1 MSVLRTQLAG
11 VARRPA
17 RLLLTG
23 LAVLVASFVVY
34 ATVLAQQIT
43 ERSVLDNLSGTPAAV
58 DLVVGGG
65 TVTTADLDRIRAVPG
80 VAEVAARLLTGG
92 DAGGQYLGVTADP
105 GAGPLAVTQLTQGRL
120 PSGPGEI
127 AVSPRTADRM
137 GLPVGTV
144 VRIGI
149 GWDADGE
156 PRPPVALTV
165 TGLVQARDDF
175 GATAYA
181 PQPTVS
187 ALTGDDRLD
196 QIDLRLAAGA
206 DPAAVATAV
215 DGVLAAAPPPAEG
228 ESRPTVRT
236 GAAVRAAEAEAAVD
250 DVGEL
255 FAAVAMFVA
264 VAVVAAA
271 LVAASTFR
279 IVFAQR
285 MRQLALLRAVGAGRG
300 PITRA
305 LAAEGALTGL
315 VAGLAGVLGALAAGH
330 LIPLALRAFGIVVA
344 TPGLPLPQALG
355 VVTLAVVITVL
366 AVLAPAVSAA
376 RVAPLEALR
385 ASGTTGARGGIGRL
399 RWAAGLLLATGAAA
413 SAAVVLTRLPG
424 RDPKDYDPMPM
435 LLAVVLSGALTFFA
449 LITLGPVLMR
459 PVLAVVGWPLRRA
472 GAVGRLA
479 VGGVGGAPRRAA
491 AVSVVVALG
500 VTLIAGVLVGGAS
513 VRVLAERETASA
525 VPADYEVT
533 AAEDAPVTAATLEQ
547 ARGRDELTHVTPY
560 RRLADVVVGAAQA
573 RSEAVDLDA
582 AALPALRKLDVTAGS
597 LTGVDPGEVVL
608 SGFTT
613 DVTGLRLGDRTT
625 VRAGDR
631 SIEVTV
637 AGLLPDSAPLG
648 AGLLLHPADLTRL
661 GAPAG
666 YSGVL
671 ADASAP
677 GEDARTAGEQALRQT
692 MGAGR
697 GIAVL
702 ADQRDQ
708 IDRSLDVVLAI
719 AVALIGLTVLIAVV
733 GVGTTTALSVVERV
747 RESGLL
753 RAVGLSKGGLR
764 AMLTAESGLYGMIG
778 AAIGLVLGVPYAW
791 LAVKALGVNAPLA
804 LPGRQLVVVF
814 AVLVL
819 ITALA
824 GVLPAGRA
832 ARVSPVTALGT
843 E

>member
-34 ATVLAQQIT
+34 ATVLAQQVT
-43 ERSVLDNLSGTPAAV
+43 ERSVLDDLSGTPATV
-58 DLVVGGG
+58 DLVAGGV
-65 TVTTADLDRIRAVPG
+65 VTTAELDRIRAVPG
-80 VAEVAARLLTGG
+80 VAEAAGRLDTGG
-92 DAGGQYLGVTADP
+92 DAGGRFLGLTADP
-105 GAGPLAVTQLTQGRL
+105 GAGPLAVTRVVRGRF
-120 PSGPGEI
+120 PAGPREI

-144 VRIGI
+144 LRMSV

-156 PRPPVALTV
+156 PHEPVALTV
-165 TGLVQARDDF
+165 TGLVDARDDF

-181 PQPTVS
+181 PQATVT
-187 ALTGDDRLD
+187 ALAGDRLD
-196 QIDLRLAAGA
+196 RIDLRLASGA
-206 DPAAVATAV
+206 DPATVAAAV
-215 DGVLAAAPPPAEG
+215 DAVLAAAPAPAEG
-228 ESRPTVRT
+228 ETRAGVRT
-236 GAAVRAAEAEAAVD
+236 GAEVRTEEAEAAVD

-255 FAAVAMFVA
+255 FAVVAMFVA
-264 VAVVAAA
+264 IAVVAAG

-300 PITRA
+300 PIARA

-315 VAGLAGVLGALAAGH
+315 ASGLAGVLAALALGH
-330 LIPLALRAFGIVVA
+330 LLPPVLRAFGVVVA
-344 TPGLPLPQALG
+344 APGFPLPQALG
-355 VVTLAVVITVL
+355 VVALAVVITVV
-366 AVLAPAVSAA
+366 AVLAPAASAA

-385 ASGTTGARGGIGRL
+385 ASGTTGARTGIGRL
-399 RWAAGLLLATGAAA
+399 RWAAGLLLAAGAAA
-413 SAAVVLTRLPG
+413 SAAYVATRLPG
-424 RDPKDYDPMPM
+424 RDPEDYDPMPM
-435 LLAVVLSGALTFFA
+435 LLAVVASGALTFFA
-449 LITLGPVLMR
+449 LITLGPVLVR
-459 PVLAVVGWPLRRA
+459 PVLAAVGWPLRRA
-472 GAVGRLA
+472 GVVGRLA

-513 VRVLAERETASA
+513 VRVLAERETAASA
-525 VPADYEVT
+525 PADYEVP
-533 AAEDAPVTAATLEQ
+533 AAADDPIPAAAVEQ
-547 ARGRDELTHVTPY
+547 ARARAELTNVTGY
-560 RRLADVVVGAAQA
+560 RRMADVRVGAAEA
-573 RSEAVDLDA
+573 NLEAVDLDP
-582 AALPALRKLDVTAGS
+582 AALPALGRLDVTAGS
-597 LTGVDPGEVVL
+597 LTGVGPGEVVL

-613 DVTGLRLGDRTT
+613 DVTGLRLGGRTT
-625 VRAGDR
+625 LRAGDR
-631 SIEVTV
+631 SVEVTV
-637 AGLLPDSAPLG
+637 AGLLPDSVPLG
-648 AGLLLHPADLTRL
+648 AGLLVHPADLTRL

-666 YSGVL
+666 YTGVL
-671 ADASAP
+671 ADAARP

-692 MGAGR
+692 VGAGR
-697 GIAVL
+697 GVVVL

-708 IDRSLDVVLAI
+708 IDRSLTVVLAI

-753 RAVGLSKGGLR
+753 RAVGLSRRGLR
-764 AMLTAESGLYGMIG
+764 AVLTTESALYGVIG

-791 LAVKALGVNAPLA
+791 LAVKAVGVNAPLA
-804 LPGRQLVVVF
+804 LPVGQLAAVF

-824 GVLPAGRA
+824 GVLPARRA
-832 ARVSPVTALGT
+832 ARVSPVAALGT